1 MRTFN
6 EYFRNYAEKY
16 QNQAIKF
23 NKITRL
29 SKISLYT
36 WNDGV
41 CKDLIMLKMLL
52 NTSGRSPAHV
62 RDKMNCGQNG
72 IQSRSVS
79 SAAFTSIFE

>member
-1 MRTFN
+1 MRN
-6 EYFRNYAEKY
+6 IDEYFNNAEKY
-16 QNQAIKF
+16 QDQPIKF
-23 NKITRL
+23 NRITHF

-36 WNDGV
+36 SNDGV
-41 CKDLIMLKMLL
+41 CNDLIMLKMLL

-79 SAAFTSIFE
+79 SAAFSSIFE